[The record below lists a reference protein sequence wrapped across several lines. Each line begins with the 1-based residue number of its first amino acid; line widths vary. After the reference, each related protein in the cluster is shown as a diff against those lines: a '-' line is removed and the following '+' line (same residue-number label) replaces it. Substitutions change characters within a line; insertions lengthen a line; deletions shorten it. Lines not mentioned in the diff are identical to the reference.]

1 LQGADRVQ
9 ASILES
15 FIARAG
21 AGSGIAWHRPTNAA
35 GPARFH
41 RLAVE
46 RRSAEAPAARIDC
59 GGDEVE
65 VWIAPHDDHSLASTD
80 RLLAADDWKEIDGVR
95 HAGTRTRMIAA
106 RSTLRTALSRL
117 VGQQVV
123 PTAWRFA
130 RTALGRPYIV
140 HPELRSVHF
149 SVSHSDGLSVIAVS
163 PGRPVGIDVEAEHSG
178 LEDEFVR
185 SFLSRR
191 EWSGIQFAP
200 EAQRRRDIIR
210 LWTLKEAYT
219 KLLGIGITAD
229 LKGFEFELDPLRL
242 VPGLASSEQR
252 RPPSFHGFSV
262 DGPRGRHQLALA
274 VGCKEG
280 ARA

>member
-1 LQGADRVQ
+1 VQ

-21 AGSGIAWHRPTNAA
+21 AGSGIARHQPTSAA

-46 RRSAEAPAARIDC
+46 HRSAEVPAARIDC
-59 GGDEVE
+59 GRGEVE
-65 VWIAPHDDHSLASTD
+65 IWVAPHGDHSLASNSRMLTE
-80 RLLAADDWKEIDGVR
+80 ADWQEIDGVR

-106 RSTLRTALSRL
+106 RTTLRTALSRL
-117 VGQQVV
+117 VGRQVE
-123 PTAWRFA
+123 PTAWRFD
-130 RTALGRPYIV
+130 RTPLGKPHV
-140 HPELRSVHF
+140 HPELPPVHF
-149 SVSHSDGLSVIAVS
+149 SVSHADSLSVVAVS
-163 PGRPVGIDVEAEHSG
+163 RDRPVGIDVEAEQSA

-191 EWSGIQFAP
+191 EWNAVQLVP

-219 KLLGIGITAD
+219 KLLGIGITTD
-229 LKGFEFELDPLRL
+229 LKGFEFQLDPLRL
-242 VPGLASSEQR
+242 MPASATAEQH
-252 RPPSFHGFSV
+252 PPASFYCFSV
-262 DGPRGRHQLALA
+262 DGPRGLHLALA
-274 VGCKEG
+274 VGQNRDG
-280 ARA
+280 RI